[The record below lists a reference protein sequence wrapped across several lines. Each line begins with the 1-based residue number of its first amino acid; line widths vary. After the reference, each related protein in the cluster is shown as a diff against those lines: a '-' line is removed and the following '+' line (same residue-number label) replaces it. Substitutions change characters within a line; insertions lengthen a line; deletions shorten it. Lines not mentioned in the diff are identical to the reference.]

1 VDLLAEIKGLVEQHK
16 CEMEKL
22 IKKQHQQFLDQQRKL
37 GEGFETLDIRLML
50 IENSL
55 IVTAGDDSQARH
67 NTHQIRHLLHTLRAN
82 HDKCEIEKLIKKQ
95 HPQFLDQQRKRG
107 EVFETLDK
115 RLMLIENSLIVTAGD
130 VSQARHNTHQIRNLL
145 QTLSANQELIFVHFG
160 IATE

>member
-1 VDLLAEIKGLVEQHK
+1 MDILAEIKGLLEQHK

-37 GEGFETLDIRLML
+37 
-50 IENSL
+50 
-55 IVTAGDDSQARH
+55 
-67 NTHQIRHLLHTLRAN
+67 
-82 HDKCEIEKLIKKQ
+82 
-95 HPQFLDQQRKRG
+95 G

-160 IATE
+160 IATEPPPPPPAPISAHDPRR